1 MSSIINIKVTK
12 QEALNAI
19 EAYYKDRKN
28 KIKEVRIKHIN
39 SLMSSSNTKFLWFNI
54 KTKPKAKNV
63 KEAIYWLKNN
73 YSDYGAKCF
82 NWSYWDDLA
91 SLYPP
96 SEQVETLHNIIK
108 HSKVDF
114 TVTINEHI
122 KELIPFLE

>member
-28 KIKEVRIKHIN
+28 KIKEIRIKHIN
-39 SLMSSSNTKFLWFNI
+39 SLMSSSNIKFLWFNI

-63 KEAIYWLKNN
+63 KEAIHWLKNN
-73 YSDYGAKCF
+73 YDSYGAKYF

-96 SEQVETLHNIIK
+96 TSFDDSSRTFQ
-108 HSKVDF
+108 F
-114 TVTINEHI
+114 Q
-122 KELIPFLE
+122 PFSSAYLTYI